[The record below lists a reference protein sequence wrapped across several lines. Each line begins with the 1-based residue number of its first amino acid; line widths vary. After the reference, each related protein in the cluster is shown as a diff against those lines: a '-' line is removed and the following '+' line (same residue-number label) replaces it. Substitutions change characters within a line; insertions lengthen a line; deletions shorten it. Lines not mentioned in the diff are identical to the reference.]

1 MLLTIKTQLLRATS
15 VVTTAI
21 GSGIVVAG
29 IATQPVMSLFC
40 GSISPTSA
48 WILSLGAF
56 YYGHG
61 VGLGGYL
68 IGGAL
73 ACAACGV
80 IGSPLYLV
88 KSLLGPKQPEPQVKM
103 AKVKEASVKPKKGFV
118 ATTVRAIT
126 RPFFRLIFLVLGILD
141 TVIQTSFLE
150 KRGATKEDRNWFWN
164 QLYEKDE
171 DYYEYEEV
179 YGGEVHN
186 EHPEE
191 LWIFCNGILNDL
203 DGAKGACKKI
213 TEMFGRPCKLLHNP
227 TDGPILDLLE
237 CLMGKT
243 GLFRLGCTGPRKL
256 LRNILDKEMKKD
268 CYKKIVL
275 VAHSQGTII
284 SGNVI
289 ADFNDRIE
297 DKEKYTVEEREV
309 IKKNMSK
316 LEVYIFAGAA
326 HYMSGKYVSH
336 LECLSNRGDVVAVL
350 GHIFPNILKSIWR
363 NTRGNGIIYDHCKDH
378 VETSNWGHSFIPHYL
393 APMEKGCFSGS
404 KLATDYWLKNPQK
417 KNESETSPLISK

>member
-1 MLLTIKTQLLRATS
+1 MLLTLRTRLTS
-15 VVTTAI
+15 LVTTAI
-21 GSGIVVAG
+21 GLGIVVAG

-40 GSISPTSA
+40 GSISTTSA

-73 ACAACGV
+73 ACALCGV
-80 IGSPLYLV
+80 AGSPLYLV

-103 AKVKEASVKPKKGFV
+103 AKVKEAPVKPKKGLV
-118 ATTVRAIT
+118 ATTLRAIT
-126 RPFFRLIFLVLGILD
+126 RTFFRLIFLVLGILD
-141 TVIQTSFLE
+141 TIIQTSFLD
-150 KRGATKEDRNWFWN
+150 KKGATKEDRNWFWN
-164 QLYEKDE
+164 KLYEKDE

-179 YGGEVHN
+179 YGGEVQNDHQD
-186 EHPEE
+186 E
-191 LWIFCNGILNDL
+191 LWIFCNGIMNDV
-203 DGAKGACKKI
+203 DDAKGACKKV

-227 TDGPILDLLE
+227 TDGILLDLLE

-256 LRNILDKEMKKD
+256 LRNKLGMEMKKD

-289 ADFNDRIE
+289 ADFNDGIE

-350 GHIFPNILKSIWR
+350 GHIFPRILNFLWR
-363 NTRGNGIIYDHCKDH
+363 NTWGNGIIYDHCKDH

>member
-1 MLLTIKTQLLRATS
+1 MLLTLRTRLLS
-15 VVTTAI
+15 LVTTAI
-21 GSGIVVAG
+21 SLGIVVAG

-40 GSISPTSA
+40 GSISSTSA

-56 YYGHG
+56 YYGYG

-73 ACAACGV
+73 ACVVCGLA
-80 IGSPLYLV
+80 GSPLNLI
-88 KSLLGPKQPEPQVKM
+88 KLLLGPKQPEPQVKM
-103 AKVKEASVKPKKGFV
+103 VKVKEASVKPKKGLV
-118 ATTVRAIT
+118 ATTLWAIT
-126 RPFFRLIFLVLGILD
+126 RRFFRLIFLVLGILD
-141 TVIQTSFLE
+141 TIIHTSFLEKE

-171 DYYEYEEV
+171 DYYDYEQV
-179 YGGEVHN
+179 YGGEVQN
-186 EHPEE
+186 DHPEE
-191 LWIFCNGILNDL
+191 LWIFCNGIMNEL
-203 DGAKGACKKI
+203 DDAKRVCKKI
-213 TEMFGRPCKLLHNP
+213 TELFGRPCKLLHNP
-227 TDGPILDLLE
+227 TDGIILDLLE

-243 GLFRLGCTGPRKL
+243 GLFKLGCTGPRRL
-256 LRNILDKEMKKD
+256 LRKKLGMEMEKD

-297 DKEKYTVEEREV
+297 DKEKYTEEEREV
-309 IKKNMSK
+309 MKMNMSK

-336 LECLSNRGDVVAVL
+336 LECLSNRGDVIAVC
-350 GHIFPNILKSIWR
+350 GHVFPKILKFLWR
-363 NTRGNGIIYDHCKDH
+363 NTRGNGIIYDDHCKDH
-378 VETSNWGHSFIPHYL
+378 VETSNWGHLLIPHYL
-393 APMEKGCFSGS
+393 ASLENGCFSGS
-404 KLATDYWLKNPQK
+404 KLATEYWLKNPQK
-417 KNESETSPLISK
+417 KNESETSPLIPK